1 MTQQAMRKALRAF
14 EIRTGS
20 YLPQARFRPPTYASG
35 LIERPRLYARL
46 EEALSTP
53 TLLLRAS
60 PGYGKT
66 VLLGQWFSKLRHGKV
81 NTAWL
86 TLDESC
92 RDARIFLGRVIAA
105 LFEGGFEHHGAT
117 RDWLSGRR
125 RWDEESIAQRIA
137 DSRSDSTDPTVLF
150 LDDLQHL
157 NDSAAA
163 DCLKN
168 LVEASSGGFHLIMAS
183 RGEPCIARSRL
194 ISTGQ
199 LRELEE
205 REIAFTPAEIGS
217 FYQHTRSNTLPDAQ
231 CENIGRQTE
240 GWVCGLVLLHGRCNE
255 PHPGPQSGGVPCV
268 QMRRMDN
275 FFSEQSFGQQP
286 AEIRHFLLVASL
298 LKRFCAPLYDAVSG
312 GADGARLLQH
322 CERNGLFLIHQEE
335 SGWFRF
341 HSQFGQFL
349 RARARELPAPEQVDC
364 HRRASSWL
372 AANGCPLDASEH
384 AMLAGDVMH
393 AAQLLDDSC
402 DTLFGSW
409 RLPGV
414 PGLAARLP
422 ESVRARFPRVTLA
435 AACQLIVE
443 WRFDE
448 AETLL
453 TAARAR
459 LDELA
464 GVEGTSLRELHFLR
478 GLHLHRTAMLAQ
490 FRDQPRATEQLCE
503 QLLRDHHDAPSYLKG
518 RFYTVLL
525 NARRQQFKLSEL
537 DRLDALARQHNI
549 HANNPLVS
557 LVHDCITGIAFH
569 MAGRTESALARLQ
582 DAVDA
587 AAAIEGRGG
596 PHGALAALPL
606 AEIRF
611 ARNELEAAESLVGE
625 FMPSATESG
634 LGEKLISGWLTKARL
649 TRLSL
654 GDAAALAVL
663 EEATT
668 IAGQRGFRRM
678 QFLTGAERIKIMVRA
693 GRKYDADAV
702 AQELDLPRDPA
713 HVSPAK
719 RATVTDEAQALAW
732 MRLALAHGKLADG
745 LRVARHWRAH
755 HIAAG
760 AYASLAQWE
769 ILLLHQ
775 LLLDGQERA
784 ATRTLRGAF
793 SAARHGRLVRLFLD
807 EGPLVTSLVGRYSQR
822 ENATAD
828 ATDSFAAEVAAALPE
843 REEVLGSTPPVP
855 AVHLVGCLTQTE
867 IQVLTMAG
875 AGLRNC
881 DVGERLG
888 LTEGSIKWCL
898 QQIYDKIGVRKRS
911 QAIDRARRLG
921 LISA

>member
-1 MTQQAMRKALRAF
+1 M
-14 EIRTGS
+14 
-20 YLPQARFRPPTYASG
+20 
-35 LIERPRLYARL
+35 

-66 VLLGQWFSKLRHGKV
+66 VLLGQWFSKLRHRKID
-81 NTAWL
+81 TAWL

-92 RDARIFLGRVIAA
+92 RSAHIFLGRVIAA
-105 LFEGGFEHHGAT
+105 LFEGGFEHHAAI

-125 RWDEESIAQRIA
+125 RWDEESVAQCIA
-137 DSRSDSTDPTVLF
+137 DSRPDCTNPMALF
-150 LDDLQHL
+150 IDDLEQL
-157 NDSAAA
+157 NDSMGAG
-163 DCLKN
+163 CLKT

-183 RGEPCIARSRL
+183 RGEPGIARARM
-194 ISTGQ
+194 ISTGH

-205 REIAFTPAEIGS
+205 REIAFTAAEIGA
-217 FYQHTRSNTLPDAQ
+217 FYQHTRRTLTDAQ
-231 CENIGRQTE
+231 CEKIARQTE
-240 GWVCGLVLLHGRCNE
+240 GWVCGLVLLHG
-255 PHPGPQSGGVPCV
+255 VPSAP
-268 QMRRMDN
+268 MRRMDS

-286 AEIRHFLLVASL
+286 EEIRHFLLVTAL
-298 LKRFCAPLYDAVSG
+298 LNRFCAPLYDAVTAG
-312 GADGARLLQH
+312 TDGARLLQH
-322 CERNGLFLIHQEE
+322 CERNGLFLIHEE
-335 SGWFRF
+335 EPGWFRF
-341 HSQFGQFL
+341 HFQFGQFL
-349 RARARELPAPEQVDC
+349 RVRARALPAAEQVNY

-409 RLPGV
+409 RLPRV
-414 PGLAARLP
+414 PELAARLP

-453 TAARAR
+453 AAVGVR

-464 GVEGTSLRELHFLR
+464 CVEGTSPRELHFLR
-478 GLHLHRTAMLAQ
+478 GLHLHRSAMLAQ
-490 FRDQPRATEQLCE
+490 FRDQPAVAEQLCE
-503 QLLRDHHDAPSYLKG
+503 QLLREHHDAPSYQKG

-525 NARRQQFKLSEL
+525 NARRQQFKLSDL

-549 HANNPLVS
+549 HADSPLVL

-569 MAGRTESALARLQ
+569 MAGRTDSALARLQ
-582 DAVDA
+582 GAIDA

-611 ARNELEAAESLVGE
+611 ARNEIGAAESLVGE
-625 FMPSATESG
+625 FMPFATESG
-634 LGEKLISGWLTKARL
+634 LGEKLVSGWLTKARL
-649 TRLSL
+649 TRHSS

-678 QFLTGAERIKIMVRA
+678 RFLTAAERIKIMVRA
-693 GRKYDADAV
+693 GRKFDADAV

-713 HVSPAK
+713 HVSPTK
-719 RATVTDEAQALAW
+719 GATVTDEAQALAW
-732 MRLALAHGKLADG
+732 MRLALAHGRLADG
-745 LRVARHWRAH
+745 LRVARQWRAH

-769 ILLLHQ
+769 VLFAHQ

-822 ENATAD
+822 ESGIAD
-828 ATDSFAAEVAAALPE
+828 ATESFASEVAAALPE
-843 REEVLGSTPPVP
+843 REDVAGSTAPVP
-855 AVHLVGCLTQTE
+855 AVQLVGCLTQTE

-911 QAIDRARRLG
+911 QAIERARRLG

>member
-20 YLPQARFRPPTYASG
+20 YLPQARFRPPACANG
-35 LIERPRLYARL
+35 PIERPRLYARL

-66 VLLGQWFSKLRHGKV
+66 VLLGQWFSKLRHRKFD
-81 NTAWL
+81 TAWL
-86 TLDESC
+86 TLDEGC
-92 RDARIFLGRVIAA
+92 RNAHIFLGRVIAA
-105 LFEGGFEHHGAT
+105 LFEGGFEHHVAI

-125 RWDEESIAQRIA
+125 RWNEDSIAQRIA
-137 DSRSDSTDPTVLF
+137 DSRPDGTDPTVLF
-150 LDDLQHL
+150 LDDLQYL

-163 DCLKN
+163 DCLKT

-183 RGEPCIARSRL
+183 RGEPCIARTRL

-205 REIAFTPAEIGS
+205 RELAFTPAEIGS
-217 FYQHTRSNTLPDAQ
+217 FYQQTRNITLTDTQ
-231 CENIGRQTE
+231 CEKIGRQTE
-240 GWVCGLVLLHGRCNE
+240 GWVCGLVLLHGR
-255 PHPGPQSGGVPCV
+255 HGDTGPQSGAVPCA
-268 QMRRMDN
+268 QMRRISH
-275 FFSEQSFGQQP
+275 FFAEQSFGQQP

-298 LKRFCAPLYDAVSG
+298 LKRFCATLYDAVAG

-322 CERNGLFLIHQEE
+322 CESHGLFLMHQEE
-335 SGWFRF
+335 PGWFRF
-341 HSQFGQFL
+341 HFQFGQFL

-372 AANGCPLDASEH
+372 AANGHPLEASEH

-409 RLPGV
+409 RLPRV
-414 PGLAARLP
+414 PELAARLP
-422 ESVRARFPRVTLA
+422 ESVRARFPRVMLA

-459 LDELA
+459 LNELA
-464 GVEGTSLRELHFLR
+464 GVKGTSVRELHFLQ
-478 GLHLHRTAMLAQ
+478 GVHLHRTAMLAQ
-490 FRDQPRATEQLCE
+490 FRDQPRAAEQLCE
-503 QLLRDHHDAPSYLKG
+503 QLLREHHDAPSYLKG

-537 DRLDALARQHNI
+537 DRLDALAHQHNI

-596 PHGALAALPL
+596 PHGALAGLPL

-611 ARNELEAAESLVGE
+611 ARNELGAAESLVGE

-649 TRLSL
+649 TRLSS

-678 QFLTGAERIKIMVRA
+678 QFLTAAERIKIMVRA

-702 AQELDLPRDPA
+702 AQELNLPRDPA

-719 RATVTDEAQALAW
+719 GATVTDEAQALAW
-732 MRLALAHGKLADG
+732 MRLALTHGKLTDG
-745 LRVARHWRAH
+745 LRVARQWRSH
-755 HIAAG
+755 HMAAG

-769 ILLLHQ
+769 ILLIHQ

-784 ATRTLRGAF
+784 ATRSLRGAF

-807 EGPLVTSLVGRYSQR
+807 ESPLVVSLVARYSQR
-822 ENATAD
+822 ENAIAD
-828 ATDSFAAEVAAALPE
+828 ATESFAAEVAAALPE
-843 REEVLGSTPPVP
+843 REELIGSTPPVP

-921 LISA
+921 LIGT

>member
-1 MTQQAMRKALRAF
+1 MVPQQAMRKALRAF
-14 EIRTGS
+14 EIRTGT
-20 YLPQARFRPPTYASG
+20 YHPPARFRQPTRANG
-35 LIERPRLYARL
+35 LIERPRLCAGL
-46 EEALSTP
+46 EEALATP

-66 VLLGQWFSKLRHGKV
+66 VLLGQWFSHLRERKIG
-81 NTAWL
+81 TAWL
-86 TLDESC
+86 TLDEGC
-92 RDARIFLGRVIAA
+92 RNAHVFLGRVIAA
-105 LFEGGFEHHGAT
+105 LFEGGFEHHAAI
-117 RDWLSGRR
+117 RDWLNGRR

-137 DSRSDSTDPTVLF
+137 DSRHDGTDPTILF

-163 DCLKN
+163 DCLKS
-168 LVEASSGGFHLIMAS
+168 LIEASSGGFHLIMAS
-183 RGEPCIARSRL
+183 RGGPDIARARL

-199 LRELEE
+199 MRELEE
-205 REIAFTPAEIGS
+205 RELAFTPAEIGL
-217 FYQHTRSNTLPDAQ
+217 FYQHTRGITLTDAQ
-231 CENIGRQTE
+231 CEKMARQTE
-240 GWVCGLVLLHGRCNE
+240 GWACGVVMS
-255 PHPGPQSGGVPCV
+255 QGVPCAQV
-268 QMRRMDN
+268 HRVDH
-275 FFSEQSFGQQP
+275 FFSEQTFGQQT
-286 AEIRHFLLVASL
+286 AEIRHFLLLASL
-298 LKRFCAPLYDAVSG
+298 LKRFCAPLYDAVAG

-322 CERNGLFLIHQEE
+322 CARNGLFLMHQEE
-335 SGWFRF
+335 PGWFRF

-349 RARARELPAPEQVDC
+349 RARARELPASEQVDC
-364 HRRASSWL
+364 HRRASSWF
-372 AANGCPLDASEH
+372 AANRCPLDASEH

-409 RLPGV
+409 RLPRV
-414 PGLAARLP
+414 PELAARLP

-453 TAARAR
+453 AAARAR

-464 GVEGTSLRELHFLR
+464 TVEGTSPRELHFLQ

-490 FRDQPRATEQLCE
+490 FRDQPRAAERLCE
-503 QLLRDHHDAPSYLKG
+503 QLLREHHDAPSYQKG

-525 NARRQQFKLSEL
+525 NARRQQFKLPEL
-537 DRLDALARQHNI
+537 DRLDALARQHNL
-549 HANNPLVS
+549 HANNPLVL
-557 LVHDCITGIAFH
+557 LVHDCIAAIALH
-569 MAGRTESALARLQ
+569 MVGRTESALTRLQ

-611 ARNELEAAESLVGE
+611 ARNELTAAESKDGE
-625 FMPSATESG
+625 FMPSANESG

-649 TRLSL
+649 TRHSL
-654 GDAAALAVL
+654 GDAPALAVL
-663 EEATT
+663 EQATA

-678 QFLTGAERIKIMVRA
+678 QLLIGAERIKILVRA
-693 GRKYDADAV
+693 GRKHDADAV
-702 AQELDLPRDPA
+702 GQELDLPRDPA
-713 HVSPAK
+713 HVSPTK
-719 RATVTDEAQALAW
+719 GATVTDEAQALAW
-732 MRLALAHGKLADG
+732 MRLALAHGKRADG
-745 LRVARHWRAH
+745 LRVARRWRGH
-755 HIAAG
+755 HMAAG
-760 AYASLAQWE
+760 MYASLVQWE
-769 ILLLHQ
+769 ILLTHQ

-784 ATRTLRGAF
+784 ATRTLREAF
-793 SAARHGRLVRLFLD
+793 SAARNGRLVRPFLD

-822 ENATAD
+822 ESGMAD
-828 ATDSFAAEVAAALPE
+828 ATESFATDVAAALPE
-843 REEVLGSTPPVP
+843 WKQVIGSRSPLPTGQ
-855 AVHLVGCLTQTE
+855 LIGCLSQTE
-867 IQVLTMAG
+867 LQVLTMAG

-888 LTEGSIKWCL
+888 MTEGSIKWCL

-921 LISA
+921 LIAT